1 MKPSLNQ
8 NLLDKNKTYIV
19 AVSFGP
25 DSMALLHLLQQA
37 GFKVEVAH
45 VNYHLRKES
54 DLEQS
59 RLEQYCLEHD
69 LPLHVLNVSSMPKG
83 NLQAQARTIRYDFF
97 KQLATTLPADGILT
111 AHHQD
116 DDLETAM
123 MQSQR
128 SPLYEYFGIR
138 PIGSWEGISIYRPL
152 LDVTKQALMDYCLEK
167 QIPYAIDQSNAKLI
181 YQRNRI
187 RAQLSTLS
195 PSEKRKKQLAF
206 EKENNHRR
214 QRIQFLK
221 TFISKRALVIKTY
234 LNWDRLT
241 QFLFWILFN
250 ESQKLYTSITDSWLK
265 KIEQI
270 LRSKKPNV
278 VIPYSKGWHLEKAYD
293 QIWFIN
299 DQDAMPYY
307 FLNPRGTI
315 SLPRLNIQLDRLKNL
330 PETFILR
337 SCQPNDLLHIKN
349 YAKPF
354 RRLAID
360 WKMPLFLRRVWPVF
374 TTLEGEVIL
383 LPRYQKNHVNKA
395 NNWLE
400 ILE

>member
-1 MKPSLNQ
+1 
-8 NLLDKNKTYIV
+8 
-19 AVSFGP
+19 
-25 DSMALLHLLQQA
+25 
-37 GFKVEVAH
+37 
-45 VNYHLRKES
+45 
-54 DLEQS
+54 
-59 RLEQYCLEHD
+59 
-69 LPLHVLNVSSMPKG
+69 
-83 NLQAQARTIRYDFF
+83 
-97 KQLATTLPADGILT
+97 
-111 AHHQD
+111 
-116 DDLETAM
+116 

-138 PIGSWEGISIYRPL
+138 PIGSWEGINIYRPL

-221 TFISKRALVIKTY
+221 PFISKRALVIKTY

-315 SLPRLNIQLDRLKNL
+315 SLPRLNIQLDHLKHL